1 MPLPDKGNSVLAWRY
16 YGVSGEW
23 AARLAPSPA
32 GNYLVR
38 IMKMRTIATLSF
50 LAASQRVA
58 PATPAS
64 SPGQDLV
71 RATLAAEVRS
81 IRPAQPFWVG
91 VRLQMRDGW
100 HVNWLNPGDA
110 GLAPT
115 VEWDLPEG
123 FVAGRI
129 QWPYPDKFVLPELV
143 IFGYDD
149 EVLLLSEITPPQS
162 LVSSTPVRIK
172 AHVEWLACA
181 DVCVPGAA
189 DVELTMGVSTAVTE
203 ADSTWASVFHA
214 ARMALPASASGW
226 GVQARVTHDGIT
238 ILLAP
243 PKDEDVELKEVV
255 FFPDV
260 PGVIENAP
268 PQKLEHRDGVY
279 HLEIERAR
287 LGAET
292 PSRIQGV
299 LVSNRGWGRIPRKA
313 VEIDIEATR

>member
-16 YGVSGEW
+16 CVVSREW
-23 AARLAPSPA
+23 AARLALSPG

-38 IMKMRTIATLSF
+38 IMKMRTLMTLSF
-50 LAASQRVA
+50 LAASQHVA
-58 PATPAS
+58 TATPES
-64 SPGQDLV
+64 IPRQDLV
-71 RATLAAEVRS
+71 RATLVAEVRS
-81 IRPAQPFWVG
+81 IQPAQRFWVG
-91 VRLQMRDGW
+91 IRLQMREGW

-115 VEWDLPEG
+115 VAWDLPEG

-129 QWPYPDKFVLPELV
+129 QWPYPEKFVLPELA

-189 DVELTMGVSTAVTE
+189 DVELIMGVSTAATE
-203 ADSTWASVFHA
+203 ADSTWARLFDE
-214 ARMALPASASGW
+214 ARMALPGSASGW
-226 GVQARVTHDGIT
+226 GVQALVDDAIT

-243 PKDEDVELKEVV
+243 PKDEDVDLKDVV
-255 FFPDV
+255 FFPAV
-260 PGVIENAP
+260 PGVIKNAP
-268 PQKLEHRDGVY
+268 PQKLEQRRGVY
-279 HLEIERAR
+279 RLEIERAK
-287 LGAET
+287 LGGET

-299 LVSNRGWGRIPRKA
+299 LVSSRGWGRIPRKA
-313 VEIDIEATR
+313 VEINIEATR